1 VTSGLVLPETRS
13 RTSCGQTPSQAR
25 SRPGCQ
31 CHIMIPALARP
42 GPPRRPHRAQAA
54 QPGACSES
62 DTGIARTPSRTPGP
76 SPGRRGRARW
86 RRGVDGGI
94 RRSVLH
100 GRRKVSPLSRL
111 AIKWTVS
118 SGAARP
124 LRPVARPPR
133 RAGVP
138 GGPWARPGPGTAAS
152 ASVKRSC
159 RGNALMGRG

>member
-13 RTSCGQTPSQAR
+13 RTRCGQTPSQAR

-76 SPGRRGRARW
+76 SPGRRGRAR

-111 AIKWTVS
+111 A
-118 SGAARP
+118 
-124 LRPVARPPR
+124 RPPR
-133 RAGVP
+133 CAGVP
-138 GGPWARPGPGTAAS
+138 GGPWARPGDGCQCQCDAQLPRQRADGPGLTGLH
-152 ASVKRSC
+152 RQN
-159 RGNALMGRG
+159 R